1 MVTSQ
6 TKMRTLSII
15 VFTVVLLAT
24 LSCARSGGGPIN
36 TTVANKELSPEAQQI
51 ANERPEVSHTTLQN
65 DEIAIDQ
72 AWPVISDKL
81 QLNGFSEDEAREATL
96 ASWRDLRLSYL
107 EPQEP
112 LSPGILESYVA
123 ELGKLVINSTP
134 ADADIEI
141 DGQAFNRKTNTA
153 AWLESGSYKVKVSKS
168 GFEPTEKSATVRKGE
183 KTEVEF
189 TLRQGN

>member
-1 MVTSQ
+1 
-6 TKMRTLSII
+6 MRKLNI
-15 VFTVVLLAT
+15 VVLTVVILTT
-24 LSCARSGGGPIN
+24 LSCARSGGGPTN
-36 TTVANKELSPEAQQI
+36 TAVANKELSPEAQQI
-51 ANERPEVSHTTLQN
+51 AKERPEVSQTILQS

-96 ASWRDLRLSYL
+96 AGWRDLRLSYL

-112 LSPGILESYVA
+112 LSPGILESYVT

-134 ADADIEI
+134 AEADIEI

-153 AWLESGSYKVKVSKS
+153 AWLEPGSYKIKISKS
-168 GFEPTEKSATVRKGE
+168 GFESTEKSATVRKGE
-183 KTEVEF
+183 KTETEF
-189 TLRQGN
+189 TLRQGK